1 MVALNILYSQET
13 FKTQIKSVDVIDLF
27 SKSNDVIWD
36 VPVSRSETLSLRW
49 NEQETSF
56 TKKEGVRTFV
66 SFQESELVGIL
77 SINKKAVS
85 GEVTWKHA
93 RIQFTTNSEGFLV
106 ISSENG
112 HECGVCKDGSC
123 KPSKT
128 GKPKLQA
135 SSTTSENKIANRDVL
150 FTYRL
155 ALPVSYAS
163 FTESERVFKGSIEN
177 VKNFWAN
184 IEVQLNALFMREI
197 GVRFEVINDEKLIIT
212 DANTDRFKADTGEKM
227 INRATNDLDSIL
239 GRENY
244 DFGVVMTPIMKL
256 ERGSWVGGL
265 AHLDGAYGYAKGGAM
280 AVPVLDLIAHEMGH
294 MFNSSHTFTTGG
306 EATYYT
312 ETGKGQS
319 IMSYGEPRDFFSLV
333 SIHFIRNRLAQLH
346 YYEDKARTKL
356 IKHSSFDHIN
366 HPFGEKI
373 ANNPPVIDRSKLKKS
388 YDLPEYTYF
397 QFEIPATDPD
407 DTELTYMAHQ
417 ADIRKEKNAK
427 FITLKGTKHNV
438 ISFQPLYTDFGGF
451 NPDAARVRQG
461 TYTFW
466 LGVSDGNPQK
476 KRPVMYD
483 VFETKVNLK
492 AGKTFEITSPTEEV
506 YQVGDKVTLQWNV
519 DSNFFDANSK
529 VRILLSDD
537 LGKTYKYTIVEQT
550 ENDGEYEFTIPNV
563 MIGVTTFGESKKV
576 NLPAGVFK
584 VEVLD
589 HIAYAITNVTPY
601 KISNNKRVPYGGFK
615 IIPRTNNPLL
625 PLQFVGVLP
634 QNETVACVNDIPVA
648 QTLAVDGGC
657 NPSVKVTETVR
668 NHTCIN
674 QYVLERTYTAS
685 DNCGSTPIVLTQ
697 LITVSDNEA
706 PTFSGELPQHIS
718 VEEDKIPSQIDLKA
732 NDNCEGAV
740 PTEKTREEITEN
752 GQKVVVY
759 RWKASDSCG
768 NQAEHIQKITILP
781 KNTSGEDNTQGG
793 ESDAQGIGSD
803 AQGIGSDAQGSGSDA
818 QGSGNDTQS
827 GGNNPPSGGN
837 DTQGGGNNS
846 SSEDIIIYNGV
857 STENTS
863 ENYLKVAPI
872 DRYTDLHIEIFN
884 ELGQKVFQAKDYQ
897 RKGGVF
903 RGYSNVKGVVGKG
916 KRLPSG
922 TYFYV
927 LKYKDQDK
935 KMSQKS
941 GYLYVR

>member
-1 MVALNILYSQET
+1 MKRLVTFLCCFMVTLNVLYSQET
-13 FKTQIKSVDVIDLF
+13 FKTQIKAIDVITLF
-27 SKSNDVIWD
+27 SKGNDIVWK
-36 VPVSRSETLSLRW
+36 VPVSQSEALSLRW

-56 TKKEGVRTFV
+56 AKKEGVHTFV
-66 SFQESELVGIL
+66 SFQEGNLIGIL

-85 GEVTWKHA
+85 GEVTWKQT

-106 ISSENG
+106 IFSESKN
-112 HECGVCKDGSC
+112 ECGVCKDGSC
-123 KPSKT
+123 KPSKA
-128 GKPKLQA
+128 GKPKLQK
-135 SSTTSENKIANRDVL
+135 SSTTGENKIANRDVL

-184 IEVQLNALFMREI
+184 IEVQLNTLFMREL
-197 GVRFEVINDEKLIIT
+197 GVRFEVINDERLIIT
-212 DANTDRFKADTGEKM
+212 DPNTNRFKADTGEKM
-227 INRATNDLDSIL
+227 INRTTSDLDELL

-244 DFGVVMTPIMKL
+244 DFGVVMIPNMRL
-256 ERGSWVGGL
+256 ERGTWVGGL
-265 AHLDGAYGYAKGGAM
+265 AHLDGIYGYAKAGAM
-280 AVPVLDLIAHEMGH
+280 AVPVLDVIAHEMGH
-294 MFNSSHTFTTGG
+294 MFNSAHTFTTGG
-306 EATYYT
+306 DSTYYT

-319 IMSYGEPRDFFSLV
+319 VMSYGEPCDFFSLV

-356 IKHSSFDHIN
+356 VKHSSFDHIN

-373 ANNPPVIDRSKLKKS
+373 DNQPPVIDRSKLKKS

-397 QFEIPATDPD
+397 QFQIPATDPD

-417 ADIRKEKNAK
+417 ADIRKERQAK
-427 FITLKGTKHNV
+427 FITRKGTRNNI

-451 NPDAARVRQG
+451 DLDATRVRQG

-466 LGVSDGNPQK
+466 LGVSDGNSQK

-492 AGKTFEITSPTEEV
+492 EGKTFEITSPTKEV
-506 YQVGDKVTLQWNV
+506 YQVGEKVTLKWNV
-519 DSNFFDANSK
+519 DDKFFDANSK

-563 MIGVTTFGESKKV
+563 MVGVTTFGKTRKI

-589 HIAYAITNVTPY
+589 HIAYAITNVAPY
-601 KISNNKRVPYGGFK
+601 KISDNKRVPYGGFR
-615 IIPRTNNPLL
+615 IIPATDNALL
-625 PLQFVGVLP
+625 PLHFVGVLP
-634 QNETVACVNDIPVA
+634 QNETVGCASSIPEA
-648 QTLAVDGGC
+648 LNLAVDGGC
-657 NPSVKVTETVR
+657 NPSVKVAEMIK
-668 NHTCIN
+668 NQTCVN

-685 DNCGSTPIVLTQ
+685 DNCGSTPIVHIQ

-732 NDNCEGAV
+732 KDNCEGVV
-740 PTEKTREEITEN
+740 PIVKTREETTQN
-752 GQKVVVY
+752 GQKVIIY
-759 RWKASDSCG
+759 TWETSDSCG
-768 NQAEHIQKITILP
+768 NRAEHIQKITVLSQ
-781 KNTSGEDNTQGG
+781 NTDE
-793 ESDAQGIGSD
+793 GS
-803 AQGIGSDAQGSGSDA
+803 
-818 QGSGNDTQS
+818 
-827 GGNNPPSGGN
+827 NP
-837 DTQGGGNNS
+837 
-846 SSEDIIIYNGV
+846 SSEGDNNQGEGNSPSNEEIIVYNGI

-863 ENYLKVAPI
+863 ENYLKIEPI
-872 DRYTDLHIEIFN
+872 DRYTDLYIEIFN

-897 RKGGVF
+897 RKGGV
-903 RGYSNVKGVVGKG
+903 
-916 KRLPSG
+916 
-922 TYFYV
+922 
-927 LKYKDQDK
+927 
-935 KMSQKS
+935 
-941 GYLYVR
+941 